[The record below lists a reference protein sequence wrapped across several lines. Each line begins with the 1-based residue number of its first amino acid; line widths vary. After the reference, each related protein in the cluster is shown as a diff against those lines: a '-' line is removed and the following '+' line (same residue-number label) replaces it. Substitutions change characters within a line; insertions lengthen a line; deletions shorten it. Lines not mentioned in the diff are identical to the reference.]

1 MHEQVGHSAHLLMS
15 SLNIPKDI
23 TMKRTLLFCLA
34 LLSGLCAYSQVKN
47 YCIRLTSGGSVDC
60 GQMSELDEASSFTFQ
75 FWMNADSWKSGA
87 MLFSRGEGL
96 KVEQAAAKTLD
107 ITLGTKKIS
116 VNADDLV
123 SGKWAQ
129 VTILCDKGSV
139 KVFVNKKQVKTATGV
154 VLPTDDAPFLI
165 GGGDYAGRIDE
176 VRVWSAALSSEYD
189 YFFSNT
195 LNKWVPQIDNLVA
208 YFKMDQEL
216 CPNLVDYKV
225 LFVPSA
231 YNHHGVFSAS
241 GVQREEVKDNAGL
254 PYLLCGAYTNNA
266 RFFDRGVNQDQYLLA
281 NDIIMLGIQSYS
293 DGHLKYLSPNDHATV
308 TRGEYLGEYEGRSGV
323 LSLGGDGSMECPGD
337 VFDPPLDANGKATTG
352 YTFETWLYLEKWTD
366 GGYIFRRE
374 TPDGKH
380 GFSIRL
386 GDEEKKHVIVRVNG
400 NEFVNINSMPV
411 GEWVHFAV
419 TANAGGTVRTTFM
432 FTYNGKD
439 KWANAT
445 QSGTST
451 DYTPTGMGNE
461 KAYIGEGLTAKFDNT
476 VLWIQRFDL
485 TALAGHMNV
494 IPMPA
499 IGKEVTADLM
509 RNGMAFY
516 TFDRADNMGWDS
528 YSQDE
533 WRDIIRSA
541 YEGYRG
547 YQLRISVQGHTGWQ
561 NTIANANRRKIFAQ
575 DLAALSEGYDGVE
588 LDLEWMDGTQ
598 TNLGLLA
605 DEIVKVLPE
614 GKVFMISHHQYG
626 AYQFPKD
633 KIAEVDG
640 FTFQQYGPQMSWFNY
655 NTFVSGANAFV
666 NYGYPKNKIYLSYST
681 TTSGAYNASGAQ
693 ISNVIT
699 GVRNGLL
706 DGNYTPDP
714 NGAYEKAEYNG
725 NYYYLQ
731 GPRQVYLRAKYCVDN
746 QMQGIFYWDMG
757 NDVKPTHK
765 YSLAKACNYALSSN
779 VDSLVTEVTV
789 NHPTGIR
796 DIQQGR
802 KPQAAQTSVY
812 DLGGRRY
819 EADANLPRGVYIRGG
834 RKILK

>member
-1 MHEQVGHSAHLLMS
+1 MHEQVGDQIHLLMFF
-15 SLNIPKDI
+15 LNLPKEVI
-23 TMKRTLLFCLA
+23 MKRTLLFCLA

-60 GQMSELDEASSFTFQ
+60 GQMSELDEASSFTLQ

-107 ITLGTKKIS
+107 ITLGTKKVS

-189 YFFSNT
+189 YFFNNT

-216 CPNLVDYKV
+216 CPNLVDYKA

-561 NTIANANRRKIFAQ
+561 TTIANANRRKIFAQ

-802 KPQAAQTSVY
+802 KPQAALNTVY
-812 DLGGRRY
+812 DLSGCRHD
-819 EADANLPRGVYIRGG
+819 ADANLPRGVYIRGG

>member
-1 MHEQVGHSAHLLMS
+1 
-15 SLNIPKDI
+15 
-23 TMKRTLLFCLA
+23 MKRTLLLCVA
-34 LLSGLCAYSQVKN
+34 LLCSLCAFSQVKN

-60 GQMSELDEASSFTFQ
+60 GQMSELDEAASFTLQ

-87 MLFSRGEGL
+87 TLFSRGEGL
-96 KVEQAAAKTLD
+96 KVAQAASKTLD

-116 VNADDLV
+116 VSADGLV
-123 SGKWAQ
+123 AGTWAQ
-129 VTILCDKGSV
+129 VTILCDKGSA
-139 KVFVNKKQVKTATGV
+139 KVFVDKKQVKTATGV
-154 VLPTDDAPFLI
+154 VLPTDEASFLI
-165 GGGDYAGRIDE
+165 GGDDYAGRLDE
-176 VRVWSAALSSEYD
+176 VRVWNAALSSEYD
-189 YFFSNT
+189 YFFNNT
-195 LNKWVPQIDNLVA
+195 LNKWVPQLDNLVA

-216 CPNLVDYKV
+216 CPNLVDYKA
-225 LFVPSA
+225 LFVPSD

-241 GVQREEVKDNAGL
+241 GVAREEVTDNTGL

-281 NDIIMLGIQSYS
+281 NDIIMLGIQSYA
-293 DGHLKYLSPNDHATV
+293 DGHLKYLTTNEHATV
-308 TRGEYLGEYEGRSGV
+308 NKGQYLAEYNGRNGV
-323 LSLGGDGSMECPGD
+323 LALTGDGAMECPGD
-337 VFDPPLDANGKATTG
+337 VFSPNIDSNGKATTG

-374 TPDGKH
+374 SADGTK

-386 GDEEKKHVIVRVNG
+386 GNEEKKHVIVRVNG

-445 QSGTST
+445 QSGSST
-451 DYTPTGMGNE
+451 DYTPTGMDNL
-461 KAYIGEGLTAKFDNT
+461 KAYIGEGLTAKFDAT
-476 VLWIQRFDL
+476 VFWNQRFDL
-485 TALAGHMNV
+485 SSLAGHMSY

-499 IGKEVTADLM
+499 IGREVTADLM
-509 RNGMAFY
+509 RNGAACY
-516 TFDRADNMGWDS
+516 LYDKGDNLGWDS

-533 WRDIIRSA
+533 WRDIMRSA
-541 YEGYRG
+541 FEGYRG
-547 YQLRISVQGHTGWQ
+547 YQLRISVQGHDGWQ

-575 DLAALSEGYDGVE
+575 DLATLSEGYDGVE

-605 DEIVKVLPE
+605 DEIVKVLPK
-614 GKVFMISHHQYG
+614 GKVFMISNHQYG
-626 AYQFPKD
+626 AYMFPKD

-640 FTFQQYGPQMSWFNY
+640 FTFQQYGPQKSWFSY
-655 NTFVSGANAFV
+655 NSFVSGANAFV

-681 TTSGAYNASGAQ
+681 TTSGAFNANDSQ
-693 ISNVIT
+693 ISSVIT

-706 DGNYTPDP
+706 EGGYTPNA
-714 NGAYEKAEYNG
+714 NGGYEKGEYNG
-725 NYYYLQ
+725 NYYYFQ
-731 GPRQVYLRAKYCVDN
+731 GPRQVYMRAKYCVDN
-746 QMQGIFYWDMG
+746 LMQGIFYWDMG
-757 NDVKPTHK
+757 NDVKPNHK
-765 YSLAKACNYALSSN
+765 YSLAKACSYGLNSN
-779 VDSLVTEVTV
+779 VDSLVTNVVV

-796 DIQQGR
+796 DILQGR

-812 DLGGRRY
+812 DLSGRRY
-819 EADANLPRGVYIRGG
+819 EADAALPRGVYIRGG

>member
-1 MHEQVGHSAHLLMS
+1 MHEQVGDQIHLLMF
-15 SLNIPKDI
+15 SLNIPKEI

-60 GQMSELDEASSFTFQ
+60 GQMSELDEASSFTLQ

-107 ITLGTKKIS
+107 ITLGTKKVS

-139 KVFVNKKQVKTATGV
+139 KVFVNKKQVKTAAGV

-176 VRVWSAALSSEYD
+176 VRVWNAALSSEYD

-241 GVQREEVKDNAGL
+241 GVQREEVKDNTGL

-352 YTFETWLYLEKWTD
+352 YTFETWLYLEKWTA

-561 NTIANANRRKIFAQ
+561 TTIANANRRKIFAQ

-605 DEIVKVLPE
+605 DEIVKALPD

-796 DIQQGR
+796 EIQQGR
-802 KPQAAQTSVY
+802 KPQAALNTVY
-812 DLGGRRY
+812 DLSGCRHD
-819 EADANLPRGVYIRGG
+819 ADANLPRGVYIRGG

>member
-87 MLFSRGEGL
+87 TLFSRGEGL

-107 ITLGTKKIS
+107 ITLGTKKVS

-189 YFFSNT
+189 YFFINT
-195 LNKWVPQIDNLVA
+195 LNKWVPQIDKLVA

-231 YNHHGVFSAS
+231 YNHHGVFSAW

-323 LSLGGDGSMECPGD
+323 LSLGGDGSLECPGD

-451 DYTPTGMGNE
+451 DYTPTGMDNE

-796 DIQQGR
+796 EIQQGR

-819 EADANLPRGVYIRGG
+819 EADAALPRGVYIRGG

>member
-1 MHEQVGHSAHLLMS
+1 MHEQVGDQIHLLMF
-15 SLNIPKDI
+15 SLNIPKEI

-60 GQMSELDEASSFTFQ
+60 GQMSELDEASSFTLQ

-107 ITLGTKKIS
+107 ITLGTKKVS

-195 LNKWVPQIDNLVA
+195 LNKWVPQLDNLVA

-216 CPNLVDYKV
+216 CPNLVDYKA

-374 TPDGKH
+374 TADGKH

-561 NTIANANRRKIFAQ
+561 TTIANANRRKIFAQ

-605 DEIVKVLPE
+605 DEIVKALPD

-779 VDSLVTEVTV
+779 VDSLVTEVAV

>member
-60 GQMSELDEASSFTFQ
+60 GQMSELDEASSFTLQ

-87 MLFSRGEGL
+87 TLFSRGEGL

-116 VNADDLV
+116 VNADGLV
-123 SGKWAQ
+123 AGTWAQ

-139 KVFVNKKQVKTATGV
+139 KVFVNKKQVKTTTGV

-176 VRVWSAALSSEYD
+176 VRVWNAALSSEYD

-323 LSLGGDGSMECPGD
+323 LSLGGDGSLECPGD

-374 TPDGKH
+374 TADGKH

-451 DYTPTGMGNE
+451 DYTPTGMDNE

-561 NTIANANRRKIFAQ
+561 NTIANASRRKIFAQ

-605 DEIVKVLPE
+605 DEIVKALPD

-802 KPQAAQTSVY
+802 KPQAALNTVY
-812 DLGGRRY
+812 DLSGCRHD
-819 EADANLPRGVYIRGG
+819 ADANLPRGVYIRGG

>member
-1 MHEQVGHSAHLLMS
+1 MHEQVGDQIHLLMF
-15 SLNIPKDI
+15 SLNIPKEI

-60 GQMSELDEASSFTFQ
+60 GQMSELDEASSFTLQ

-107 ITLGTKKIS
+107 ITLGTKKVS

-189 YFFSNT
+189 YFFNNT

-451 DYTPTGMGNE
+451 DYTPTGMDNE

-819 EADANLPRGVYIRGG
+819 EADAALPRGVYIRGG

>member
-1 MHEQVGHSAHLLMS
+1 MF
-15 SLNIPKDI
+15 SLNIPKEI

-60 GQMSELDEASSFTFQ
+60 GQMSELDEASSFTLQ

-87 MLFSRGEGL
+87 TLFSRGEGL

-107 ITLGTKKIS
+107 ITLGTKKVS

-189 YFFSNT
+189 YFFNNT

-216 CPNLVDYKV
+216 CPNLVDYKA

-323 LSLGGDGSMECPGD
+323 LSLGGDGSLECPGD

-561 NTIANANRRKIFAQ
+561 NTIANASRRKIFAQ

-605 DEIVKVLPE
+605 DEIVKALPD

-746 QMQGIFYWDMG
+746 LMQGIFYWDMG
-757 NDVKPTHK
+757 NDVKPSHK

-779 VDSLVTEVTV
+779 VDSLVTEVAV

-819 EADANLPRGVYIRGG
+819 EADAALPRGVYIRGG